1 MTPLKKLSL
10 YYSQSPQHKQKM
22 ATCTFNSQKDM
33 HNYTT
38 SYNLYIYTIY
48 IYEIKFQV
56 GKIFLFLKEVF
67 YAHQCSIYLIKN
79 TVK

>member
-1 MTPLKKLSL
+1 
-10 YYSQSPQHKQKM
+10 
-22 ATCTFNSQKDM
+22 M

-56 GKIFLFLKEVF
+56 GKIFCFERSLLRSPMLHLFDQKYCKIEILWNIITISNNCFVF
-67 YAHQCSIYLIKN
+67 YYILKCN
-79 TVK
+79 